1 MGKGT
6 YSRAIAKALGVPH
19 ISTGDILRREVAA
32 GTKLGKAVKEY
43 MERGLLVPDS
53 IINLVVEKRLS
64 QPDCAKGFVLD
75 GYPRT
80 LSQARFLE
88 SRFPVDVA
96 VLLEAP
102 DDVIVERVSGRLVC
116 PRCGA
121 TYHVK
126 WKPPKVPG
134 VCDVCGARL
143 VRRRDDDPEVVRERL
158 RLYRETIRPVV
169 DYYRGLGKLLEFDAS
184 IDSREGIPLL
194 LEKLKAFRAARPYAQ
209 AVHV

>member
-1 MGKGT
+1 
-6 YSRAIAKALGVPH
+6 VPH
-19 ISTGDILRREVAA
+19 ISTGDLLREEIARGSE
-32 GTKLGKAVKEY
+32 LGRRVKEY
-43 MERGLLVPDS
+43 VEKGLLVPDLLV
-53 IINLVVEKRLS
+53 NLVLEKRLS
-64 QPDCAKGFVLD
+64 QPDCAKGFILD

-88 SRFPVDVA
+88 SKFPVHVA

-102 DDVIVERVSGRLVC
+102 DEVIVERVSGRLVC
-116 PRCGA
+116 PKCGA

-126 WKPPKVPG
+126 WKPPKKPG

-143 VRRRDDDPEVVRERL
+143 VRRPDDRPEVVRRRL
-158 RLYRETIRPVV
+158 MLYRETIRPVV

-194 LEKLKAFRAARPYAQ
+194 LEKIRLVAPLA
-209 AVHV
+209 HTI

>member
-1 MGKGT
+1 M
-6 YSRAIAKALGVPH
+6 PH
-19 ISTGDILRREVAA
+19 ISTGDLLREEIARGSE
-32 GTKLGKAVKEY
+32 LGRRVKEY
-43 MERGLLVPDS
+43 VEKGLLVPDLLV
-53 IINLVVEKRLS
+53 NLVLEKRLS
-64 QPDCAKGFVLD
+64 QPDCAKGFILD

-88 SRFPVDVA
+88 SKFPVHVA

-102 DDVIVERVSGRLVC
+102 DEVIVERVSGRLVC
-116 PRCGA
+116 PKCGA

-126 WKPPKVPG
+126 WKPPKKPG

-143 VRRRDDDPEVVRERL
+143 VRRPDDRPEVVRRRL
-158 RLYRETIRPVV
+158 MLYRETIRPVV

-194 LEKLKAFRAARPYAQ
+194 LEKIRLVAPLA
-209 AVHV
+209 HTI